1 MATSAF
7 KSTTKRAPIGG
18 SAEVSSSSSSSGN
31 RAARRS
37 RSLSRFS
44 RRLPFGEE
52 PAEAAASSGFEP
64 TPRRRF
70 VNTARGSV
78 FPEISLDDLAQE
90 FFCRK
95 DEEIDSSDPDRT
107 RSARRGSDI
116 GRWASETASSQRRGR
131 SVSRQSS
138 SSKTSGDRKS
148 VVSDRSRVNTGLS
161 ESNSRRRRS
170 VSSVRFQISDSE
182 SDADHSRKQEITIKS
197 LGNTNHV
204 ISSHKTIAANSAR
217 PRRPMNQK
225 ELSRLHDGYSSHSSV
240 LTDDDL
246 KNHPDKNVNEKI
258 IRAVYSQK
266 QAEHPTEDDINSGL
280 YEAMKKGLRYAVEE
294 IKVELEQ
301 GMVRKSGNHSQLDSA
316 ARNSYVA
323 KLEESEMRKQDL
335 LAEILLEDQKG
346 RELSRIVTENSAPLV
361 KPSRTRKKS
370 NDPGTLSRQLT
381 DEAEKYFEDFIT
393 NVEDTDISSFDGERS
408 DGSSTLGGM
417 MKAWDGIAD
426 MEPRAYQIQEGSNI
440 HRGEMDGVNLPWLRW
455 ETSNDGSSSGKAELR
470 TPLSRKLV
478 IWDAK
483 QDHSCYSPSSQGS
496 YSPAIMKY
504 HEISKLSKRV
514 DSEENY
520 KREVPPKFDMHEY
533 VMLQQSEEMLF
544 ERYRERKR
552 ISSGGLLLT
561 CTNAFSNLIL

>member
-52 PAEAAASSGFEP
+52 PAEAVASSGFEP

-95 DEEIDSSDPDRT
+95 DEEIDSSDPDRS
-107 RSARRGSDI
+107 RSVRRGSDI

-138 SSKTSGDRKS
+138 KTNGDRKS
-148 VVSDRSRVNTGLS
+148 IVSDRSRVNTGLP
-161 ESNSRRRRS
+161 EINSRRRRS

-197 LGNTNHV
+197 LGNTNNA
-204 ISSHKTIAANSAR
+204 ISSHKTAAANCAR

-240 LTDDDL
+240 LTDDELKDL
-246 KNHPDKNVNEKI
+246 HGKNVNEKI
-258 IRAVYSQK
+258 IQAVYSHK

-301 GMVRKSGNHSQLDSA
+301 GMIRKSGNHSQLDSA
-316 ARNSYVA
+316 VRNSYVA

-346 RELSRIVTENSAPLV
+346 RELSRIVTENSAPVV

-381 DEAEKYFEDFIT
+381 VEAEKYFEDFIT

-417 MKAWDGIAD
+417 MKAWDGINC
-426 MEPRAYQIQEGSNI
+426 MEPGAYQIREVSDI
-440 HRGEMDGVNLPWLRW
+440 HRGEMDGVILPWLKW
-455 ETSNDGSSSGKAELR
+455 ETSNDGSSSGKTEVR
-470 TPLSRKLV
+470 TLSRKSV
-478 IWDAK
+478 FWDAK
-483 QDHSCYSPSSQGS
+483 QEHSCYSPSSQGS

-504 HEISKLSKRV
+504 HEMSKLSKRV
-514 DSEENY
+514 DNEENY
-520 KREVPPKFDMHEY
+520 EREVPPKFDMHEY
-533 VMLQQSEEMLF
+533 VRLQHSEEMLF

>member
-182 SDADHSRKQEITIKS
+182 S
-197 LGNTNHV
+197 
-204 ISSHKTIAANSAR
+204 
-217 PRRPMNQK
+217 
-225 ELSRLHDGYSSHSSV
+225 HSSV

-246 KNHPDKNVNEKI
+246 KDHPGKNVNEKI

-417 MKAWDGIAD
+417 MKAWDGITD